1 MKANLRLSVALPL
14 VCFVL
19 GVLGAVLG
27 NTMLIKRE
35 SPTQAR
41 YAAFSGEPYAIAEAR
56 AGTPAKPFSNTT
68 SPFVAAVRKVG
79 PATVN
84 IDTVVMRR
92 QSAFG
97 FGDPFGDLF
106 GGMEPF
112 TRLVPSRGQ
121 GSGLIVDAKNGYVLT
136 NDHVV
141 RDVVPND
148 GKIRVGLSNKQTFD
162 AKVLG
167 SDPTYDIAVLKING
181 GNLPAVK
188 LSPKEDLE
196 IGEWVIAIGNPYGFR
211 NTVTVGVLSATDR
224 SLAADQNSTP
234 LEGLLQTDAA
244 INPGNSGGPLCDI
257 DGNVIGINTAI
268 IGGASGLGFAIS
280 ASSIQSAVDEIIKF
294 GRVRH
299 GWTGATFWDITDR
312 LATRLDLKSTD
323 GALVVEI
330 YRDSPA
336 DAAGIKPGDVVLEA
350 DGRKIQNAADMQSV
364 LRDKRSGD
372 SLKLRV
378 SRKGKSIDITLKL
391 ADTPE
396 QLRGNE
402 Q

>member
-1 MKANLRLSVALPL
+1 MKRGLLRGAALPL
-14 VCFVL
+14 ACFVL
-19 GVLGAVLG
+19 GLVG
-27 NTMLIKRE
+27 
-35 SPTQAR
+35 
-41 YAAFSGEPYAIAEAR
+41 AIAGYRLSERGDPSNQAQY
-56 AGTPAKPFSNTT
+56 ASYTGTQVALADSRSASVTKPLKGGV
-68 SPFVAAVRKVG
+68 SPFVDAIRKVG

-92 QSAFG
+92 QSAFS
-97 FGDPFGDLF
+97 FGDPFGDF
-106 GGMEPF
+106 FGMEPF

-136 NDHVV
+136 NNHVV
-141 RDVVPND
+141 ADAIPND
-148 GKIRVGLSNKQTFD
+148 GKIRVSLSNKQTFE
-162 AKVLG
+162 AKVVG
-167 SDPTYDIAVLKING
+167 ADPTYDIAVLKIQG

-188 LSPKEDLE
+188 LSPKQEIE

-211 NTVTVGVLSATDR
+211 NTATVGVLSAMDR
-224 SLAADQNSTP
+224 SLAPDQGGQQ

-280 ASSIQSAVDEIIKF
+280 ASSIQPAVDEIIRYGK
-294 GRVRH
+294 VRH
-299 GWTGATFWDITDR
+299 GWTGATFWDISDR
-312 LATRLDLKSTD
+312 LAARLDLKSTD

-336 DAAGIKPGDVVLEA
+336 EAAGIKPGDVVLEA
-350 DGRKIQNAADMQSV
+350 DGHKVETVADLQSV

-372 SLKLRV
+372 SLKL
-378 SRKGKSIDITLKL
+378 SLARKGKSINITLKL
-391 ADTPE
+391 TDIPE
-396 QLRGNE
+396 QLRDRE
-402 Q
+402 R